1 MSQSRTILHHG
12 DDPASDGE
20 PLSDETVEGCS
31 FELHRN
37 GGCGGGELTLARS
50 WHRRDQSPRILVGD
64 FLTIGRNIPGDA
76 NSFRPWYVGRVVAR
90 TAAVPAGISL
100 RLEGLSV
107 GLGEVFPGSPNPADP
122 PLRFGRP
129 DLFGNDPDPSP
140 DHRIPHR
147 TVGQAL
153 AGILPS
159 PQQRAA
165 VGLAAGGDINP
176 HVDPP
181 LDDFTLYGEESLR
194 SVLKELAIRAGNV
207 AWGVDETRTLYFRR
221 PVDAYRSAAEEF
233 DPRVVELEI
242 GREVTR
248 LEEFET
254 RRTLFNRVILTGG
267 YIYDRP
273 VTASAARRNYRFRVQ
288 YFEPGSQADFGDL
301 RIRLNV
307 PWIRTDA
314 DARTFL
320 REFFRIYARPQ
331 AKYLIEAALPP
342 DATCPRP
349 WTESIRVVDEQG
361 ATVVE
366 GHPQSVRVQFDHAP
380 VIRLELGPEDPQSL
394 WPAPPHDDR
403 QARPDY
409 RASHQGGGDLGVTG
423 ITPGLDSTGAGGGS
437 GGSGGS
443 GSGTGGSGGGGGAG
457 GQSSSSS
464 DSSPASSSS
473 ASSSSASSSPASS
486 SDDGF
491 GGYGG

>member
-1 MSQSRTILHHG
+1 MSQTRTILHHG
-12 DDPASDGE
+12 ADPDADGE

-37 GGCGGGELTLARS
+37 GGCGGGELTIARPWS
-50 WHRRDQSPRILVGD
+50 RRDHSPRILVGD
-64 FLTIGRNIPGDA
+64 FLTIGRHIPGDA

-90 TAAVPAGISL
+90 TAAIPAGITL
-100 RLEGLSV
+100 RLEGLST
-107 GLGEVFPGSPNPADP
+107 GLGELFPGSADPADP
-122 PLRFGRP
+122 PLRFGQA
-129 DLFGNDPDPSP
+129 DLFAHDPDPSP
-140 DHRIPHR
+140 EHRLPNR
-147 TVGQAL
+147 TVRQTLTA
-153 AGILPS
+153 ILPT

-165 VGLAAGGDINP
+165 IGLASGGDVNLHVNP
-176 HVDPP
+176 L

-194 SVLKELAIRAGNV
+194 SVMKELAIRAGNV
-207 AWGVDETRTLYFRR
+207 AWGVDETRTIYFRR
-221 PVDAYRSAAEEF
+221 PIDAARSDAEQF
-233 DPRVVELEI
+233 DDRVVELQV
-242 GREVTR
+242 GRDVTR

-273 VTASAARRNYRFRVQ
+273 VSAAKARRNYRFRVQ
-288 YFEPGSQADFGDL
+288 YFEPGSRADFGEA

-307 PWIRTDA
+307 PWIRTDS

-320 REFFRIYARPQ
+320 REFFRVYARPQ

-342 DATCPRP
+342 DAVCPRP
-349 WTESIRVVDEQG
+349 WTESVRVVDEKG
-361 ATVVE
+361 EIVVD

-409 RASHQGGGDLGVTG
+409 RASHQGGGELGVTG
-423 ITPGLDSTGAGGGS
+423 VTPGLDSTGAGSS
-437 GGSGGS
+437 GGPSSDDGPNSSGS
-443 GSGTGGSGGGGGAG
+443 GSGSGGGPGGG
-457 GQSSSSS
+457 
-464 DSSPASSSS
+464 ASSSEETS
-473 ASSSSASSSPASS
+473 SATASSSTASSSGSA
-486 SDDGF
+486 DGP